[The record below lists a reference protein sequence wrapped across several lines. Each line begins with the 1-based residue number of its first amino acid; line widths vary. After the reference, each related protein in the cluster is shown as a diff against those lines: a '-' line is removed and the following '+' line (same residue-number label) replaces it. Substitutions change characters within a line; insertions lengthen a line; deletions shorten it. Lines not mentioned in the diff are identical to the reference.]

1 VALIF
6 DTGPLVA
13 ALNVRDPDH
22 ESCAR
27 LVAGARE
34 PRLIPAP
41 VLVEVEYH
49 CRPAGP
55 GAFSGLLQD
64 IGRGAYRV
72 LDLTTADLLRVAALL
87 ERYADHRL
95 GFVDAAVLAC
105 IERLGERR
113 LATLDHRHFAALRP
127 RHVSSLELLPG

>member
-1 VALIF
+1 MALIF

-22 ESCAR
+22 ESCAQ
-27 LVAGARE
+27 LVAGAHE
-34 PRLIPAP
+34 PRVIPAP

-55 GAFSGLLQD
+55 GAFNGLLQD
-64 IGRGAYRV
+64 IARGAFQV
-72 LDLTTADLLRVAALL
+72 LDPTTTDLLRVAALL
-87 ERYADHRL
+87 DRYADHRL
-95 GFVDAAVLAC
+95 GFVDAAVLASV
-105 IERLGERR
+105 ERLGERR

-127 RHVSSLELLPG
+127 RHVSALELLPG